1 MNIRNI
7 KKVADQYARQHFS
20 KIMYIVLFVEI
31 VLLSIQMVSN
41 QIIAILLGIASVTI
55 THAYTV
61 FSLKIVKD
69 ESEKISFKDSVVG
82 ITDFARLFPT
92 YIMRKVSLNI
102 LSIAILLP
110 AIVFVRF
117 KTGFALGEFLDWMR
131 MIVVSGVDD
140 LSGIQGV
147 TQYLSNEMMVL
158 SLFVSMVIT
167 AMVSYGF
174 AMVPYLVEEYDI
186 SWYEAMMKSWVMM
199 RGHKKELFF
208 LELLYVPRTI
218 LAFVTMRI
226 FVNIFAFSSF
236 AMILSSLILSIYL
249 PLFLYLPNME
259 IASAK
264 FYQELISK
272 QKQAELFEL

>member
-1 MNIRNI
+1 MNVRNI
-7 KKVADQYARQHFS
+7 KKVADQYARQYFP

-31 VLLSIQMVSN
+31 VLLSIQMISN
-41 QIIAILLGIASVTI
+41 QVVAILLGIASVTI

-61 FSLKIVKD
+61 FSLKIVKQ

-92 YIMRKVSLNI
+92 YIMRKVSLNV

-110 AIVFVRF
+110 AIVFIRF

-140 LSGIQGV
+140 LSGIQGI
-147 TQYLSNEMMVL
+147 TQYLSNEMMVF
-158 SLFVSMVIT
+158 SLMISMVLTSI
-167 AMVSYGF
+167 VSYGF
-174 AMVPYLVEEYDI
+174 ALVPYLVEEYDI

-199 RGHKKELFF
+199 NGHKKDLFF
-208 LELLYVPRTI
+208 LELLYVPRII
-218 LAFVTMRI
+218 LSFVTMRI
-226 FVNIFAFSSF
+226 VINIFAFSSF
-236 AMILSSLILSIYL
+236 MMILASLVLSIYL
-249 PLFLYLPNME
+249 PLFLYLPHME

-272 QKQAELFEL
+272 QKQVDLFQL